1 MDFMSDFIYLK
12 PEQHYIDIYDSGTID
27 YCRRFEEGFQAK
39 AEKLLPKKRPVET
52 KKSQEHPGGVVA
64 VALYFYSGERAVK
77 KEETIQKWMQED
89 QARDKKLATAEPPG
103 NILCPSCGESMACN
117 MKDLYH
123 AYEFPLRVLF
133 LFRCQSCNK
142 GRGVFDDGKEWEM
155 PKKICPECSAVLQEK
170 NSRNNKAII
179 TLYTCLNCPYKE
191 KEVFTLSSSPKIEEP
206 EDPYFERDRAHFCFT
221 KEQTSHYADFTIK
234 LENVTK
240 MFEESKKR
248 DKHQDV
254 YDAADQLQK
263 LTIDQLEK
271 MLIAVMAKN
280 GYVKL
285 ELAQPEINKYV
296 IIPFTVRDAKPDR
309 EHRSSEIDLR
319 QLIRTT
325 LEPTSW
331 RLMNDGVTYRLGILS
346 GKLKGYEREED
357 LVQLVQQIKKK
368 QSVQRFKKD
377 GSIAS
382 DDEDGYIL

>member
-1 MDFMSDFIYLK
+1 MATYQYLQL
-12 PEQHYIDIYDSGTID
+12 EQHYIDIYDSGTID
-27 YCRRFEEGFQAK
+27 YCRRFEKGFQAK
-39 AEKLLPKKRPVET
+39 VDKLLPKKRPTTT

-89 QARDKKLATAEPPG
+89 QARDEKLATAEPPN
-103 NILCPSCGESMACN
+103 NILCSSCGKAMTCET
-117 MKDLYH
+117 KDLYH

-133 LFRCQSCNK
+133 LFRCQPCNK
-142 GRGVFDDGKEWEM
+142 GRGVFDDGKEWKM
-155 PKKICPECSAVLQEK
+155 PKKVCPKCSAVLQEK

-191 KEVFTLSSSPKIEEP
+191 KEVFTLSSPPQKEEP
-206 EDPYFERDRAHFCFT
+206 EDPYFERDRARFCFT

-240 MFEESKKR
+240 MFGESKKL
-248 DKHQDV
+248 DKHKDV

-271 MLIAVMAKN
+271 TLITVMTKN
-280 GYVKL
+280 GYIKL
-285 ELAQPEINKYV
+285 ELGKPEIDKYV

-319 QLIRTT
+319 RLLRTT

-331 RLMNDGVTYRLGILS
+331 RLVHDGVSYRLGILS
-346 GKLKGYEREED
+346 GSLKGYEQEED
-357 LVQLVQQIKKK
+357 LVRLVE
-368 QSVQRFKKD
+368 QRKTPRP
-377 GSIAS
+377 
-382 DDEDGYIL
+382 